1 MARREINL
9 RWAALCGSC
18 GTALSPRTR
27 AVWDDDTKSATCLPC
42 DALQTAPPEVAPATM
57 NESEP
62 QLRAGTAGGSARR
75 EYQRRHDAR
84 DKRVSKKFGF
94 FAPVVR
100 VIAPDPQSTTA
111 WSKGA
116 VGEEKLGAS
125 LSRRLGDKAVLL
137 ADCSVPR
144 SRKNIDFIVIAKSG
158 VWVIDAKRYAGAV
171 QVRDMGGWRSVDR
184 RLFVAG
190 RDRTSH
196 VDGLAWQVD
205 VVRTALGN
213 EEVPITSAFCMVD
226 AEFGFFAKPV
236 QLRGVWVTWGKKLA
250 EMIISSAACVEDAGV
265 REAAARLT
273 QELPP
278 RI

>member
-1 MARREINL
+1 VPETETEI
-9 RWAALCGSC
+9 
-18 GTALSPRTR
+18 
-27 AVWDDDTKSATCLPC
+27 
-42 DALQTAPPEVAPATM
+42 
-57 NESEP
+57 ESEP

-84 DKRVSKKFGF
+84 EQRISQRFGF

-125 LSRRLGDKAVLL
+125 LSRRLGDTAVLL

-171 QVRDMGGWRSVDR
+171 HVRDVGGWRTVDR
-184 RLFVAG
+184 RLYVAG
-190 RDRTSH
+190 RDRTAH

-205 VVRTALGN
+205 VVRAALGN
-213 EEVPITSAFCMVD
+213 EGVPITPVFCMVD

-236 QLRGVWVTWGKKLA
+236 QLRGVWVTWGKRLA
-250 EMIISSAACVEDAGV
+250 EMIVSSSGCMD
-265 REAAARLT
+265 EARVGDVARRLI
-273 QELPP
+273 EMLPP
-278 RI
+278 RV